1 MFCKFHSVCLSAAR
15 YVGVK
20 DYVPPYL
27 DPSLGIQE
35 LITGVSFA
43 SAGSGFDP
51 LTPTISV
58 CHSFDYISFHSFI
71 YRLILESKAGCLTCI
86 RELDAFKK
94 VV

>member
-1 MFCKFHSVCLSAAR
+1 MCGQYVLLIYSIFSIAAR

-27 DPSLGIQE
+27 DPSLDIKE
-35 LITGVSFA
+35 LATGVSFA

-58 CHSFDYISFHSFI
+58 CLSHDYFVYHSYIYTS
-71 YRLILESKAGCLTCI
+71 L
-86 RELDAFKK
+86 
-94 VV
+94 

>member
-1 MFCKFHSVCLSAAR
+1 MLCEFYNVFLIAAR

-27 DPSLGIQE
+27 DPSLDIKE
-35 LITGVSFA
+35 LATGVSFA

-58 CHSFDYISFHSFI
+58 CLSFDY
-71 YRLILESKAGCLTCI
+71 LCI
-86 RELDAFKK
+86 IHIFTH
-94 VV
+94 

>member
-1 MFCKFHSVCLSAAR
+1 MWTDIFCKFYGVRSLAAR

-27 DPSLGIQE
+27 DSSLTMEE
-35 LITGVSFA
+35 LMTGVSFA

-58 CHSFDYISFHSFI
+58 CFSFDDLALVH
-71 YRLILESKAGCLTCI
+71 TM
-86 RELDAFKK
+86 
-94 VV
+94 